1 MGWWATLFQK
11 LTRERWV
18 QGSFVSIF
26 VRMPDENSAQDDREI
41 SGQDARVI
49 GGVGL
54 KLREILPMG
63 EYEALFSVPT
73 TEQYAASIVEKYHVA
88 ADPGSAPHRAVDEVV
103 PLLKQW
109 AKQYLLGITL
119 SGAYAKNTA
128 ITLTSHADVLISLS
142 PVPNMELRGVY
153 WNLFEFLTEQN
164 LKPNT
169 RNVSIHLPVHGL
181 WVDLVPAYR
190 DHGIYGNILFNKKTG
205 ETVHTDV
212 AKHIHLVANS
222 GRQQEISAVKIWR
235 ERNRLDFPSLYLELT
250 VLRALEG
257 VPFGQLAE
265 NVLTVFRYLSHHFE
279 RAVVADPGNAKNIVS
294 GDISEDDKKAIAA
307 AAGGALYEENWKKII
322 W

>member
-1 MGWWATLFQK
+1 MSKSGGALK
-11 LTRERWV
+11 RCCHNDLADRYHALNL
-18 QGSFVSIF
+18 
-26 VRMPDENSAQDDREI
+26 PD
-41 SGQDARVI
+41 
-49 GGVGL
+49 
-54 KLREILPMG
+54 ILPIG
-63 EYEALFSVPT
+63 DYEASFTVPT
-73 TEQYAASIVEKYHVA
+73 TEQYAASIVEKYHIA

-128 ITLTSHADVLISLS
+128 ITLTSHADVLITLS
-142 PVPNMELRGVY
+142 PVPDMEMKDVY
-153 WNLFEFLTEQN
+153 WNLFEFLTQQN

-169 RNVSIHLPVHGL
+169 RNVSIHLPTHGF
-181 WVDLVPAYR
+181 WVDLIPAYR

-205 ETVHTDV
+205 STVHTDV

-222 GRQQEISAVKIWR
+222 GRQQEISAIKIWR

-257 VPFGQLAE
+257 EPFGQLAE
-265 NVLTVFRYLSHHFE
+265 NILTVFRYLSHHFE
-279 RAVVADPGNAKNIVS
+279 RATIADPANSKNIVS
-294 GDISEDDKKAIAA
+294 GDVCEEGKQAIGAA
-307 AAGGALYEENWKKII
+307 ARGAVYDENWKKII

>member
-1 MGWWATLFQK
+1 MKT
-11 LTRERWV
+11 
-18 QGSFVSIF
+18 
-26 VRMPDENSAQDDREI
+26 
-41 SGQDARVI
+41 
-49 GGVGL
+49 
-54 KLREILPMG
+54 
-63 EYEALFSVPT
+63 YEGCLAVLT
-73 TEQYAASIVEKYHVA
+73 TEQYAASIVEKYHIA

-128 ITLTSHADVLISLS
+128 ITLTSHADVLIALS
-142 PVPNMELRGVY
+142 PVPGKEIRDVF
-153 WNLFEFLTEQN
+153 WSLFEFLTEHN
-164 LKPNT
+164 LKPDT

-205 ETVHTDV
+205 SAVHTDV

-222 GRQQEISAVKIWR
+222 GRQQEISALKIWR
-235 ERNRLDFPSLYLELT
+235 ERKRLDFPSLYLELA

-257 VPFGQLAE
+257 EPFGQLAE
-265 NVLTVFRYLSHHFE
+265 NVLTVFRYLSHNFE
-279 RAVVADPGNAKNIVS
+279 RAVIADPANSKNIVS
-294 GDISEDDKKAIAA
+294 SEVSEDSKQSIAA
-307 AAGGALYEENWKKII
+307 AARGALYDEDWKKII